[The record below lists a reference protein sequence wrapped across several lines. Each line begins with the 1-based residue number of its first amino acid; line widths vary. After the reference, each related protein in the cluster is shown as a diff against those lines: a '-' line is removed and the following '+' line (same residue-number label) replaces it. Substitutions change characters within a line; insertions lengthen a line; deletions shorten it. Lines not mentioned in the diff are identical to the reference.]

1 MITEISI
8 SVLIFLNG
16 FIVYKIYD
24 MSTRIA
30 KIEEDIKWIIK
41 MINGFSKKA

>member
-16 FIVYKIYD
+16 FIVYRIYD